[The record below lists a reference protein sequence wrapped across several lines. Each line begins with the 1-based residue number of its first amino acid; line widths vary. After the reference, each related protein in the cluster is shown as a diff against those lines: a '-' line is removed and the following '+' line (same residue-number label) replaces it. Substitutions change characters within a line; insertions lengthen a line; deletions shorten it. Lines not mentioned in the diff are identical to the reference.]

1 MNTDKLHDQPIRCT
15 MIFYSV
21 NTDVDLKIEIW
32 YNMTIENTAKQT
44 DSALSAHPYSAHHA
58 VLPIKPK
65 KSICV

>member
-1 MNTDKLHDQPIRCT
+1 

-21 NTDVDLKIEIW
+21 NIDVDLKIEIW